1 MQILVTGGTGFIGEA
16 LLPSLIEAGHEC
28 IVLSRQKLED
38 TPGIRYINDLSG
50 VTSGVDAVINL
61 AGASLAG
68 ARWSAGYKRE
78 IVNSRLDTTSA
89 LMELIAAMEPRPRVL
104 LSASAIGYYG
114 HHGDEVLD
122 EDGEAK
128 EGFAQGLCQHWEA
141 AATQAQGLGVRTC
154 LLRLGVV
161 LDAGGG
167 AYEQMEMPFR
177 LGVGNWIGN
186 GKQWLSWIH
195 RQDVVR
201 AVNFLLTQDAL
212 EGAFNLT
219 APEAV
224 TSRGFCHAMGKHRK
238 TLFNLSMPAPVM
250 RLMLGEM
257 AEELLINGQRV
268 APSRLQDNGFCFS
281 YPTLDEALT
290 QIIAA

>member
-16 LLPSLIEAGHEC
+16 LLPSLVEAGHQC
-28 IVLSRQKLED
+28 LVLSRQKLED
-38 TPGIRYINDLSG
+38 TPGIHYINDLSA

-68 ARWSAGYKRE
+68 ARWSADYKRE
-78 IVNSRLDTTSA
+78 IVNSRLQTTSA
-89 LMELIAAMEPRPRVL
+89 LIDMIAAMEPRPRVL
-104 LSASAIGYYG
+104 LNASAIGYYG
-114 HHGDEVLD
+114 HHGDEILD

-128 EGFAQGLCQHWEA
+128 EGFAQSLCQRWEA
-141 AATQAQGLGVRTC
+141 CAIKAQALGVRTC

-161 LDAGGG
+161 LDAEGG
-167 AYEQMEMPFR
+167 AFEQMEMPFR
-177 LGVGNWIGN
+177 MGVGNWIGS

-201 AVNFLLTQDAL
+201 AVNFLLTQETL

-219 APEAV
+219 APDAV

-238 TLFNLSMPAPVM
+238 TLVNVPMPAPVM

-257 AEELLINGQRV
+257 ADELLINGQRV
-268 APSRLQDNGFCFS
+268 APSRLLANGFCFS

-290 QIIAA
+290 QILAA